1 MKKLLNGGS
10 IVSACC
16 NSYDRNKANG
26 RITSFVEH
34 FSVADSVLRQLSCH
48 SNGVPKISVI
58 FGESGGSCRPMTR
71 ASFIAICLPNA
82 K

>member
-1 MKKLLNGGS
+1 MNISEMKKLLNGGS

-34 FSVADSVLRQLSCH
+34 FSVADSVLRQMPRAYAEDVHGTSI
-48 SNGVPKISVI
+48 KILI
-58 FGESGGSCRPMTR
+58 
-71 ASFIAICLPNA
+71 
-82 K
+82 